1 MHVQIRNFSFFFFL
15 YWNYLGEG
23 EINSRL
29 IRLIDR
35 APSFDYFYPVF
46 RARPAFQQR
55 YHDYF
60 FLFIRN
66 ELETIDEDDTL
77 EVGSLPNFRNG
88 IHVKLP
94 QRLLFD
100 ARHSGHI
107 FFFLFLRQFSTPKF
121 LISLPFPSLY
131 QCENVKNHS
140 CAFSSRLFFLLSQ

>member
-107 FFFLFLRQFSTPKF
+107 FFFFFFSANFPPRNSLFPCLSPPS
-121 LISLPFPSLY
+121 IS
-131 QCENVKNHS
+131 VKT
-140 CAFSSRLFFLLSQ
+140 